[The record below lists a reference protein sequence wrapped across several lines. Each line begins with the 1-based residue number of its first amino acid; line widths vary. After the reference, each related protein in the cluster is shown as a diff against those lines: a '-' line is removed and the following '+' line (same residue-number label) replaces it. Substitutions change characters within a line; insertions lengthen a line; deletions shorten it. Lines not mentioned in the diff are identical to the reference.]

1 VTTAVTG
8 ERLALGATAVAI
20 VALPVIQPTGIG
32 NSSPVDLLIVGALGA
47 WLLWAGFTH
56 ERQRVPYAASMTVF
70 ILGGTLGALNGP
82 VPTAGLLALVQD
94 VALLLWC
101 TAVVNV
107 ARSPQAMRLL
117 LRTWAWSSIVW
128 ASVLFA
134 ALFTGENAL
143 AGITARNGSRVSLT
157 FGDPNVAANYFFISI
172 MIMWAVGCPRRR
184 AGRVA
189 ATAMLVFAMVLTG
202 SIGGFLSLLVGTA
215 TAALFAMHRRYGVMP
230 AIVLVCALGLFVYV
244 GSSYVHIGAIAQWA
258 HNSDRAWLRDS
269 IGRGVKSSSDR
280 ELLLAESVRLIYQG
294 GPLGQGPVSTKPRL
308 AASQA
313 PFVKEAHDDYLAAL
327 TERGVIGEL
336 GLLLLV
342 ASILFRTWS
351 TSLKPLAG
359 SIAGELRSPPAIA
372 GAVAGTLVEG
382 FSYEVMHF
390 RHVWALWGV
399 VAALYFWGRK

>member
-1 VTTAVTG
+1 
-8 ERLALGATAVAI
+8 
-20 VALPVIQPTGIG
+20 
-32 NSSPVDLLIVGALGA
+32 
-47 WLLWAGFTH
+47 
-56 ERQRVPYAASMTVF
+56 
-70 ILGGTLGALNGP
+70 
-82 VPTAGLLALVQD
+82 
-94 VALLLWC
+94 
-101 TAVVNV
+101 
-107 ARSPQAMRLL
+107 
-117 LRTWAWSSIVW
+117 
-128 ASVLFA
+128 FA
-134 ALFTGENAL
+134 ALLTGENTL
-143 AGITARNGSRVSLT
+143 AGITARNSSRVSLT

-230 AIVLVCALGLFVYV
+230 AIALVCALGLFVYV
-244 GSSYVHIGAIAQWA
+244 GSSYVHIGAIAQWS

-280 ELLLAESVRLIYQG
+280 ELLLAQSIRLIYQG

-327 TERGVIGEL
+327 TERGVIGAL

-351 TSLKPLAG
+351 TSLTPSAE
-359 SIAGELRSPPAIA
+359 SIAGGLRSPPAIA

-390 RHVWALWGV
+390 RHAWALWGV